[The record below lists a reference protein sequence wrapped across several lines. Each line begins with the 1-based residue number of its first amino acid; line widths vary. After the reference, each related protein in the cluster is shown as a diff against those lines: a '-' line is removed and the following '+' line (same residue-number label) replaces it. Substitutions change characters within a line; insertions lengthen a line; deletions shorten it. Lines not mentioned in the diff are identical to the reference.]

1 MQQTDEV
8 PADVHRRGLEALNEE
23 LGPVEM
29 INFLHYYNSG
39 SGDYTRDRHKW
50 LGEITIDEIISK
62 TQAKAS

>member
-39 SGDYTRDRHKW
+39 SV
-50 LGEITIDEIISK
+50 ITPVTGTNGLER
-62 TQAKAS
+62 

>member
-8 PADVHRRGLEALNEE
+8 SAEVHKRGLEALNEE

-39 SGDYTRDRHKW
+39 SGDYTEEREKW
-50 LGEITIDEIISK
+50 LGDTTVDELISE